1 MSRLAALGASFL
13 AHGAAVLLVFVLAAS
28 ESAPAVL
35 LVDLTRE
42 PVPAGERVAAP
53 PAGAA
58 ASRSPAVP
66 AGARRGRPAPPA
78 GPPAV
83 FARAPAPVPV
93 PAPAQPAAEP
103 PGSVPVT
110 EPARIAPDVP
120 GPPRPP
126 ASQVVDAPSVPPPEP
141 STRAGIQSG
150 KGVGGSGPAGPESD
164 VGAGVG
170 LGPSAM
176 AGSDG
181 AGRSGERGGLAGTW
195 HTALAAPTP
204 APTESGAAYGGYLA
218 EVRRRIQEALRYP
231 QAARRRG
238 LSGTVQIE
246 ILIEPDGAIG
256 GVTLAAS
263 SSHRLLDEA
272 ALDTVRRLAP
282 TPFPADLIRRPLRVK
297 LPVVF
302 ELR

>member
-1 MSRLAALGASFL
+1 M
-13 AHGAAVLLVFVLAAS
+13 
-28 ESAPAVL
+28 
-35 LVDLTRE
+35 
-42 PVPAGERVAAP
+42 
-53 PAGAA
+53 
-58 ASRSPAVP
+58 
-66 AGARRGRPAPPA
+66 
-78 GPPAV
+78 
-83 FARAPAPVPV
+83 
-93 PAPAQPAAEP
+93 
-103 PGSVPVT
+103 
-110 EPARIAPDVP
+110 
-120 GPPRPP
+120 
-126 ASQVVDAPSVPPPEP
+126 PPPEP

-176 AGSDG
+176 AGSG
-181 AGRSGERGGLAGTW
+181 GVGRSGERGGLAGTR

-204 APTESGAAYGGYLA
+204 APAESGAAYGGYLA

-256 GVTLAAS
+256 GVTLATS